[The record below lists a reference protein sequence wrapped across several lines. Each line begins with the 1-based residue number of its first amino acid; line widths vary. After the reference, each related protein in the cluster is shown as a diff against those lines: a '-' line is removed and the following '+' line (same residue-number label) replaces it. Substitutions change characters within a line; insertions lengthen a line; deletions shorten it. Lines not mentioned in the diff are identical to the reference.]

1 MKKHAYLIMA
11 HNEFDILEKL
21 ISLLD
26 YEFNDIYVHI
36 DKKVKNFD
44 FSYFKCLVKKSNI
57 YFINSINVRWGHFSQ
72 IKCEI
77 ELLRNAIDKKYEY
90 YHLLSGVDLPLKSQH
105 EIHEFFIKN
114 KGKEFVHFCSESEVS
129 NIKFRVL
136 NYNFVKYNKIK
147 YIGVVFNFINKI
159 AGFIQRIIKIKRK
172 WENDIAIKYGSNWFS
187 ISYDLAKYVVD
198 KEEWIKKRFKYSLC
212 GDEVFLQTLV
222 YNSDFKHKL
231 YKSDLYGNYIQCL
244 REIYFEGVN
253 PYIFRVNDF
262 NRLVLSEN
270 LFARKFSSRID
281 NDIIIN
287 LYNYIVTK

>member
-1 MKKHAYLIMA
+1 M
-11 HNEFDILEKL
+11 
-21 ISLLD
+21 
-26 YEFNDIYVHI
+26 
-36 DKKVKNFD
+36 
-44 FSYFKCLVKKSNI
+44 
-57 YFINSINVRWGHFSQ
+57 
-72 IKCEI
+72 
-77 ELLRNAIDKKYEY
+77 
-90 YHLLSGVDLPLKSQH
+90 
-105 EIHEFFIKN
+105 
-114 KGKEFVHFCSESEVS
+114 
-129 NIKFRVL
+129 
-136 NYNFVKYNKIK
+136 
-147 YIGVVFNFINKI
+147 
-159 AGFIQRIIKIKRK
+159 
-172 WENDIAIKYGSNWFS
+172 
-187 ISYDLAKYVVD
+187 AKYVVD